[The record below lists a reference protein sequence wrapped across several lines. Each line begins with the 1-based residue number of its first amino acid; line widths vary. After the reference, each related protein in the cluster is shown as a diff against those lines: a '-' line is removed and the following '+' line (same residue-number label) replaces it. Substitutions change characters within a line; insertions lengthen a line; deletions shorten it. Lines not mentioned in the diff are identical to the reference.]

1 MSLQFVCCVK
11 CDLGV
16 NPDQCRLISTTFFSP
31 WFVSGKCPFPLFS
44 PHLTMSLKHFLMF
57 YYPLLK
63 KCSLK
68 NNPYFLTKSFFSLF
82 SPCSS
87 PLVYSPCR
95 YSSFSLC
102 FSMLPLLLFALFMFI
117 DSLLCFFCLC
127 LFLFFEKIE
136 SILFI
141 FRFVENHWILNW
153 SSLFVKLCWF
163 YLFFCFVPFSV
174 CFSQWCSFEQDQ
186 VYHFWEEKTTCLT
199 NPSKNFFSYFLWSD
213 IFSEFYHHVPLQKI
227 WIVWS
232 PFFSFF
238 LKKFWRNM
246 FYHKSCFWN
255 KNIFVQISFCGNL
268 FVFRKIFV
276 SPAFSEKV
284 CLYHIFFVHLQLI
297 SATISFEKLFSKKK
311 ASFYLLFFFVWR
323 KSFLFFNCLFKF
335 FFALVVFFF
344 SSFFVG

>member
-1 MSLQFVCCVK
+1 MIKKKHKRREKEEKKKQKENKKKMSPQFVCCVK

-31 WFVSGKCPFPLFS
+31 WFVSGKCPFPPFS
-44 PHLTMSLKHFLMF
+44 PYLTMSLKHFLMF

-127 LFLFFEKIE
+127 LFLFFEKNWIYIIYFSFCWKSLNFE
-136 SILFI
+136 LVISLCKTLLVLSFFLFRPFFCLFFTMVFFRTRSSLPFFGRKNHLSNKSLQEFL
-141 FRFVENHWILNW
+141 FRFSVIGYFFK
-153 SSLFVKLCWF
+153 SSIIMSLFK
-163 YLFFCFVPFSV
+163 
-174 CFSQWCSFEQDQ
+174 
-186 VYHFWEEKTTCLT
+186 
-199 NPSKNFFSYFLWSD
+199 
-213 IFSEFYHHVPLQKI
+213 KI

-232 PFFSFF
+232 PFF
-238 LKKFWRNM
+238 
-246 FYHKSCFWN
+246 
-255 KNIFVQISFCGNL
+255 FV
-268 FVFRKIFV
+268 
-276 SPAFSEKV
+276 FSEKILKKHV
-284 CLYHIFFVHLQLI
+284 LPQKLLLEQKHFCPDLI
-297 SATISFEKLFSKKK
+297 L
-311 ASFYLLFFFVWR
+311 W
-323 KSFLFFNCLFKF
+323 
-335 FFALVVFFF
+335 
-344 SSFFVG
+344 